1 MIDSGRASCAVIVVI
16 AAVAAVVC
24 LEDEEDGFQSRKG
37 EAEPVDRDVATI
49 NPRNTHLLNKK
60 ISFT

>member
-1 MIDSGRASCAVIVVI
+1 MIVVI